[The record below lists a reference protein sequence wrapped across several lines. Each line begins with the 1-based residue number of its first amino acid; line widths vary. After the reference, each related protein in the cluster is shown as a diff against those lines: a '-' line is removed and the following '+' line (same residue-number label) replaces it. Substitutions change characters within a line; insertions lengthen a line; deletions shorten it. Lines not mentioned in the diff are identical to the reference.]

1 MNSGKADN
9 QLNLALDTT
18 NREREQTQDLDVGY
32 NPETRQWELI
42 VKFNSSLQRVADEL
56 GFLFVELLGNYAII
70 TIDQDK
76 IDRLVGYSEIEFV
89 EKPKQLTF
97 EVTEGKVA
105 SCVTAV
111 QAPPF
116 NLEGEGVI
124 VAVIDSGIDYSHP
137 DFRKED
143 GKTRII
149 GIWDQTIPAT
159 EDRKPPEGFVE
170 GTLYTEEDINAALA
184 INNMSERMRLVPSTD
199 LSGHGTHV
207 AGIAAGTGILSDG
220 RYKGVAPKCDI
231 LVVKLGNPISKSFPK
246 TSQLMTGVDFAV
258 KTALARNQPLA
269 INVSFGNN
277 YGSHDG
283 NAIIETYLNTAA
295 NYWKTNI
302 IVGTGNEGGSRT
314 HTAGILTPNVNAVV
328 ELVIG
333 EGETSINVQLW
344 KNYFDE
350 FDISLIHPSG
360 NVVGPIPSILGSQQF
375 QLRQTKILL
384 YYGKPIPS
392 NKAQEIYFEL
402 IPVDQFLVS
411 GIWKIELTPR
421 RIIAGNYNLWLPAS
435 GTLSGQ
441 TGFSRPTPETTL
453 TIPSTASGVI
463 SVGAY
468 DSNTDSLAY
477 FSGRG
482 FTRGDQIVKPDLVAP
497 GVDIISAS
505 PGGGYSVRSGTS
517 MATPF
522 VTGAAALLMEWGIV
536 KENDLYLYGEKMKA
550 YLISGAKH
558 LPAFREY
565 PNPIVGWGALCVR
578 DSLPI

>member
-1 MNSGKADN
+1 MNSGKADS

-159 EDRKPPEGFVE
+159 GDRKPPEGFVE

-333 EGETSINVQLW
+333 EGESSINVQLW

-384 YYGKPIPS
+384 YYGEPIPS
-392 NKAQEIYFEL
+392 NKAQEIYIEL
-402 IPVDQFLVS
+402 IPVGQFLVS

-421 RIIAGNYNLWLPAS
+421 RIIAGNYNLWLPSS
-435 GTLSGQ
+435 GALSGQ

-536 KENDLYLYGEKMKA
+536 KGNDIYLYGEKMKA
-550 YLISGAKH
+550 YFISGAKH
-558 LPAFREY
+558 LPAFRDY

-578 DSLPI
+578 DSLPV

>member
-9 QLNLALDTT
+9 QLNLALDTS

-32 NPETRQWELI
+32 DPETRQWELI

-56 GFLFVELLGNYAII
+56 GFLFVELLGRYAII

-76 IDRLVGYSEIEFV
+76 IDRLVQYSEIEFV

-97 EVTEGKVA
+97 EVTDGKAA
-105 SCVTAV
+105 SCISAV
-111 QAPPF
+111 QVAPF

-124 VAVIDSGIDYSHP
+124 IAVIDSGIDYAHP
-137 DFRKED
+137 DFRKAD

-159 EDRKPPEGFVE
+159 GDRRPPEGYVE
-170 GTLYTEEDINAALA
+170 GTFYSEADINAALA

-207 AGIAAGTGILSDG
+207 TGIAAGTGNLTDG
-220 RYKGVAPKCDI
+220 RYRGVAPKSDI
-231 LVVKLGNPISKSFPK
+231 LVVKLGNPVSRSFPK

-258 KTALARNQPLA
+258 KTALTRNQPLA
-269 INVSFGNN
+269 INISFGNN

-283 NAIIETYLNTAA
+283 NAIVETYLNTAA

-302 IVGTGNEGGSRT
+302 IVGTGNEGSSRT
-314 HTAGILTPNVNAVV
+314 HTSGILGSNENAVI

-350 FDISLIHPSG
+350 FDISLIHPNG
-360 NVVGPIPSILGSQQF
+360 NVVGPIPSVLGSQQF
-375 QLRQTKILL
+375 QLGQTKVLL
-384 YYGKPIPS
+384 YYGEPIPL

-402 IPVDQFLVS
+402 IPVNQFLVS
-411 GIWKIELTPR
+411 GIWKMVLTPR
-421 RIIAGNYNLWLPAS
+421 RIVVGNYNLWLPSS
-435 GTLSGQ
+435 GALNAQ
-441 TGFSRPTPETTL
+441 TGFARPIPETTL
-453 TIPSTASGVI
+453 TVPSTAAGVI

-468 DSNTDSLAY
+468 DSNTNSLAY

-482 FTRGDQIVKPDLVAP
+482 FTRGDQMVKPDLVAP

-505 PGGGYSVRSGTS
+505 PGGGYTARSGTS

-536 KENDLYLYGEKMKA
+536 RGNDPYLYGEKMKA
-550 YLISGAKH
+550 YLISGAKR
-558 LPAFREY
+558 LPAFRDY
-565 PNPIVGWGALCVR
+565 PNPVTGWGALCVR
-578 DSLPI
+578 DSLPV

>member
-207 AGIAAGTGILSDG
+207 G
-220 RYKGVAPKCDI
+220 
-231 LVVKLGNPISKSFPK
+231 
-246 TSQLMTGVDFAV
+246 
-258 KTALARNQPLA
+258 
-269 INVSFGNN
+269 
-277 YGSHDG
+277 
-283 NAIIETYLNTAA
+283 
-295 NYWKTNI
+295 
-302 IVGTGNEGGSRT
+302 
-314 HTAGILTPNVNAVV
+314 
-328 ELVIG
+328 
-333 EGETSINVQLW
+333 
-344 KNYFDE
+344 
-350 FDISLIHPSG
+350 
-360 NVVGPIPSILGSQQF
+360 
-375 QLRQTKILL
+375 
-384 YYGKPIPS
+384 
-392 NKAQEIYFEL
+392 
-402 IPVDQFLVS
+402 
-411 GIWKIELTPR
+411 
-421 RIIAGNYNLWLPAS
+421 
-435 GTLSGQ
+435 
-441 TGFSRPTPETTL
+441 
-453 TIPSTASGVI
+453 
-463 SVGAY
+463 
-468 DSNTDSLAY
+468 
-477 FSGRG
+477 
-482 FTRGDQIVKPDLVAP
+482 
-497 GVDIISAS
+497 
-505 PGGGYSVRSGTS
+505 
-517 MATPF
+517 
-522 VTGAAALLMEWGIV
+522 
-536 KENDLYLYGEKMKA
+536 
-550 YLISGAKH
+550 
-558 LPAFREY
+558 
-565 PNPIVGWGALCVR
+565 
-578 DSLPI
+578 